1 MPPPVAALLTL
12 GFIAFL
18 FRRDARETPNVSR
31 ALWLPFT
38 WMVLSGSRAVSEW
51 LSLGGLNF
59 GAVNLEEGSPI
70 DRLVYLGLIAAG
82 FYVLR
87 QREVRLGQ
95 LIRDNRWLAA
105 FLIYCLLAV
114 LWSDFPF
121 VSLKRW
127 IKVIGHPIM
136 ALIIL
141 TEPDP
146 EAALAAVMKRVAYI
160 LLPDSVLFI
169 KYFPHWGRVYDAWTG
184 APQYTGITTNKNLL
198 GGDCLILG
206 FFFIWH
212 FFKIRRLARSKAR
225 RDELFLCAFFILMTC
240 WLLKMAD
247 SKTALVSML
256 LGVTILLFTEW
267 KGLDRRSIGTYLVL
281 GILAAI
287 SAQLIFD
294 VYDTAIR
301 LLGRNATLTDRTLLW
316 EDLLKADVNPLFG
329 AGFESFWLGE
339 RLQTLWEKFPWR
351 PNQAHNG
358 YLETYLNLGLI
369 GLFMLIG
376 LLFVTYRKA
385 RRELLTNFEMGRFR
399 LAFLAAII
407 ARNWTEAGFKTTGF
421 MFFAFYIIA
430 IDYVKPS
437 LWRASVDATP
447 DTFPAYH
454 HRDLETVGEASMT
467 SIA

>member
-12 GFIAFL
+12 GFIVFL
-18 FRRDARETPNVSR
+18 FRRDARQTPNVTT
-31 ALWLPFT
+31 ALWLPFV

-59 GAVNLEEGSPI
+59 GAISFEEGSPI
-70 DRLVYLGLIAAG
+70 DRLVYLGLIVAG

-87 QREVRLGQ
+87 QRQVRLGQ
-95 LIRDNRWLAA
+95 LIRDNRWLAV

-136 ALIIL
+136 ALVIL

-146 EAALAAVMKRVAYI
+146 EAALTAVMKRAAYV
-160 LLPDSVLFI
+160 LLPISVLFI
-169 KYFPHWGRVYDAWTG
+169 KYFPQWGRTYEPWTG
-184 APQYTGITTNKNLL
+184 APLYSGIANNKNLL
-198 GGDCLILG
+198 GADCLILG

-212 FFKIRRLARSKAR
+212 FIKTRQLPSSKAR
-225 RDELFLCAFFILMTC
+225 RNELFLCAFFILMTW
-240 WLLKMAD
+240 WLLKKAN
-247 SKTALVSML
+247 SQTALVSML
-256 LGVTILLFTEW
+256 LGVTILLFAGW
-267 KGLDRRSIGTYLVL
+267 KGLDRRKIGAYLVL
-281 GILAAI
+281 GILAAT
-287 SAQLIFD
+287 SAQLVFD
-294 VYDTAIR
+294 VYDTALH
-301 LLGRNATLTDRTLLW
+301 LLGRNPTLTTRTFLW
-316 EDLLKADVNPLFG
+316 EELLKVDVNPLLG
-329 AGFESFWLGE
+329 TGFESFWLGD
-339 RLQTLWEKFPWR
+339 RVQSLWEKFPWR

-358 YLETYLNLGLI
+358 YLETYLNLGLV

-385 RRELLTNFEMGRFR
+385 RYELLTNFEMGRFR

-437 LWRASVDATP
+437 LWHASVDATP
-447 DTFPAYH
+447 DTFRAYH
-454 HRDLETVGEASMT
+454 HRDLETVGEASIT